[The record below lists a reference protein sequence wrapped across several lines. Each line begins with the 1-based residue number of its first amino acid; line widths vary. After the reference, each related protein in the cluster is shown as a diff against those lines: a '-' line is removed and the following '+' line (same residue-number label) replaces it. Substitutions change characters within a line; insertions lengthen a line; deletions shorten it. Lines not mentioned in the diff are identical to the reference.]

1 VAEFFL
7 RAYVNESRLVPLKE
21 MHRMTTTLQKLAGVF
36 GVVFILLA
44 VLGFIAPGGMVMT
57 TEPTTGMVLGVF
69 PVNLLHNIVHLLFGI
84 WGLVASR
91 TWSGSKSFFTV
102 AGIIYAVLTVVGFLS
117 PTGFGLVPLGG
128 ADIWLHAVLA
138 VVMLAI
144 GYTAKPGVPITT
156 TM

>member
-1 VAEFFL
+1 L
-7 RAYVNESRLVPLKE
+7 RAYVSDVAGSAPRAVVPLKE

-36 GVVFILLA
+36 GVIFVLIA

-57 TEPTTGMVLGVF
+57 MDPTTGMVLGVF
-69 PVNLLHNIVHLLFGI
+69 PVNLLHNIVHLAFGV

-91 TWSGSKSFFTV
+91 SWSGSKSFFTIG
-102 AGIIYAVLTVVGFLS
+102 GIIYVVLTCVGFLS

-138 VVMLAI
+138 IAMLGI
-144 GYTAKPGVPITT
+144 GLTAKPVATAPTV
-156 TM
+156 